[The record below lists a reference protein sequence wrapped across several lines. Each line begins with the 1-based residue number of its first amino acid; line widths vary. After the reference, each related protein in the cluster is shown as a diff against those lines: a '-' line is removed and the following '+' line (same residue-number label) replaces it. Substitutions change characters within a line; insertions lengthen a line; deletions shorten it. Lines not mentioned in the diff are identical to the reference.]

1 MISASLLTITPMGW
15 VGLLFSAFLLLLTSR
30 FGGFNT
36 KQIVRYA
43 QVVTVNCARL
53 IYANQVATNGVVHVI
68 DRVIKAVGSTIQ
80 DYLEVEEDLTTLS
93 VSTHFKEKVSEV
105 TANAR
110 ELPCRLMC

>member
-1 MISASLLTITPMGW
+1 M
-15 VGLLFSAFLLLLTSR
+15 GLLFSAFLVLLTSR

-36 KQIVRYA
+36 IQIVRYA

-93 VSTHFKEKVSEV
+93 VSTHGGGMNTSRRKFLK
-105 TANAR
+105 
-110 ELPCRLMC
+110 LLLMQESCHVD